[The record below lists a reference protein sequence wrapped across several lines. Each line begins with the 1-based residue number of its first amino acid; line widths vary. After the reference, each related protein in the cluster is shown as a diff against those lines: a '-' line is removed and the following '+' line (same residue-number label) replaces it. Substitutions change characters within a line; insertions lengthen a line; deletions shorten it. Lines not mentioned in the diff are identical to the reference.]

1 MYAKYFGLSELPF
14 KITPDPR
21 FLWYSDQ
28 HKEAKAKIEYHLSQK
43 DGPVYLSAEVG
54 LGKTSIAQ
62 RLQDEFTPDKSK
74 KVVLAFAPNLKTDN
88 QFMRFIA
95 EEFEV
100 KTARSYADTLKN
112 FERYL
117 LEQYK
122 AGISPILLVDEAQN
136 LPHDILKTIHHLFNF
151 TTRNEFLIQI
161 ALFGQP
167 DLDKRIKRFKSLAS
181 RMYMARLQ
189 PFDFKQTEEMMKF
202 RWRAAGGDG
211 LPFQPEAIAEIYRL
225 TRGIARDICKLA
237 NEALLLSEAKLSL
250 YFQQSPLAIIEW
262 NQAFEVTA
270 WNAGWV

>member
-1 MYAKYFGLSELPF
+1 
-14 KITPDPR
+14 
-21 FLWYSDQ
+21 
-28 HKEAKAKIEYHLSQK
+28 
-43 DGPVYLSAEVG
+43 LSAEVG

-62 RLQDEFTPDKSK
+62 RLRDEFTSDKAK
-74 KVVLAFAPNLKTDN
+74 KVVLAFAPNLKTAN

-117 LEQYK
+117 LKQYK

-136 LPHDILKTIHHLFNF
+136 LPHDTLKTIHHLFNF

-167 DLDKRIKRFKSLAS
+167 DLHKRIKRFKSLAS
-181 RMYMARLQ
+181 RMYMTRLQ
-189 PFDFKQTEEMMKF
+189 PFDIKQTEEMMRF

-211 LPFQPEAIAEIYRL
+211 LPFQP
-225 TRGIARDICKLA
+225 GV
-237 NEALLLSEAKLSL
+237 LLGVCPNGDLPTHTYHYKWL
-250 YFQQSPLAIIEW
+250 
-262 NQAFEVTA
+262 
-270 WNAGWV
+270 